1 MSNGDA
7 FKELLM
13 AMPDVGDDSD
23 FDRHDDFGRP
33 VEL

>member
-1 MSNGDA
+1 MSDGDA